1 MRLLLLLIVSLEVVL
16 LGSLLG
22 LLVLRIDYEV
32 RHDGVQFGDGVVRIH
47 DILLLWSGGLSGL
60 SIEIESSC
68 SLFIRDLVKR
78 EDICGLLR
86 CLGWCCRRYW
96 LHIKVEQIHDGL
108 FGFLGPTLSLTLSLV
123 RSNFLV
129 IVFFVIFLLPSRF
142 TALINVGGL

>member
-16 LGSLLG
+16 LGSLG

-86 CLGWCCRRYW
+86 CLRWCCRRYW

-108 FGFLGPTLSLTLSLV
+108 FGFLGPTLSLPLSLV
-123 RSNFLV
+123 RSHFLV